1 MYSEDELIPISTL
14 QHMVFCPRQAGL
26 ILLERIWDE
35 NVLTVEG
42 HDLHEHAHTDE
53 ADIRNDIYT
62 VRGLRIRSL
71 RLGLVGMTDVVEFHR
86 IKTQGK
92 TKTATELPGHAGLWQ
107 PFIIEYKRGA
117 PKIDRSDEVQ
127 ICAQAICLEE
137 MLNVSIKESS
147 FFYGKLRH
155 RHVVSLSKEL
165 RQETEGIAE
174 KLHLML
180 SSGNTP
186 APVYNRKCRNC
197 SLIDQCLP
205 KAATTRLSTENYL
218 KKAIAS
224 AGKEE

>member
-1 MYSEDELIPISTL
+1 MFTEDELIPISTL
-14 QHMVFCPRQAGL
+14 QHMVFCSRQAGL
-26 ILLERIWDE
+26 ILIERIWDE

-42 HDLHEHAHTDE
+42 HDLHERAHTDE
-53 ADIRNDIYT
+53 ADMRNDVYT

-71 RLGLVGMTDVVEFHR
+71 RLGLVGMTDVVEFHHVNA
-86 IKTQGK
+86 QGK
-92 TKTATELPGHAGLWQ
+92 SNLASALPGRTGLWR

-117 PKIDRSDEVQ
+117 PKIDHCDEVQ

-155 RHVVSLSKEL
+155 RHSVILSKEL
-165 RQETEGIAE
+165 RQETEETAG
-174 KLHLML
+174 KLHDML
-180 SSGNTP
+180 SSGKTP
-186 APVYNRKCRNC
+186 APVYTKKCRNC

-205 KAATTRLSTENYL
+205 KAATPRQSVQTYL
-218 KKAIAS
+218 QKAINS